1 MSRKMYFIL
10 TLRVIVKADDDIF
23 LNNVVDNINV
33 EIETDSNKFDVLDY
47 NTIDYE
53 LIDSK

>member
-10 TLRVIVKADDDIF
+10 TLRVIVQADDDIF

>member
-1 MSRKMYFIL
+1 MYFIL
-10 TLRVIVKADDDIF
+10 TLRVIVQADDDIF